1 MSHNF
6 FPVTGICMGISQ
18 QHSLM
23 IYLIFGKY
31 VSSPVVRKISAQAL
45 KVTMVKM
52 STNGQNQPGV
62 FENVRLSNGHARAIM
77 GEYVSKL
84 FSINYFHT

>member
-1 MSHNF
+1 
-6 FPVTGICMGISQ
+6 MGISQ
-18 QHSLM
+18 QHNLM

-52 STNGQNQPGV
+52 STNGQNQPGF
-62 FENVRLSNGHARAIM
+62 FENVILLIFYRYITSRQYFQLLSVNFL
-77 GEYVSKL
+77 L
-84 FSINYFHT
+84 FWLF